1 MRLCT
6 SSTNVS
12 FFLFFFLSQF
22 VIDYRRRKFA
32 KIGQM
37 KILRR
42 TRCALNKPINVYIN
56 LLIRYFAK
64 DTVGTG
70 ERKGRERER
79 KKEKKRKRKRR
90 GEEKGRK
97 EGERRRE
104 EGERRRGEERRKTKG
119 VR

>member
-56 LLIRYFAK
+56 LLIRSFEGHGRYRRE
-64 DTVGTG
+64 
-70 ERKGRERER
+70 ERKREREKEREKERER
-79 KKEKKRKRKRR
+79 K
-90 GEEKGRK
+90 
-97 EGERRRE
+97 RE
-104 EGERRRGEERRKTKG
+104 AREVYKCIATP
-119 VR
+119 